1 VTIAGVEPI
10 SLVNAACLAIS
21 NEEVDEIKM
30 ELSEKRE
37 SGWEIRM
44 TLTVNRSRSEA

>member
-1 VTIAGVEPI
+1 MTIAGVEPI
-10 SLVNAACLAIS
+10 AVIHAACLAVS
-21 NEEVDEIKM
+21 NDGVNEINV